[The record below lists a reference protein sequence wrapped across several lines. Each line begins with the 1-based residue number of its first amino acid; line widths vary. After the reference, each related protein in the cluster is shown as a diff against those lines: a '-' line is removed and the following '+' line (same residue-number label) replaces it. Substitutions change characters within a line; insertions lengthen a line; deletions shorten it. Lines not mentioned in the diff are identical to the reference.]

1 MMEDRCKECGCF
13 LTIEDNSYLGQGGW
27 VENEAIYC
35 KNPRCKSNLRYGQRA
50 KKPKQENK

>member
-1 MMEDRCKECGCF
+1 MMKERCPYCGCF

-35 KNPRCKSNLRYGQRA
+35 SNPKCKGLAKYGIR
-50 KKPKQENK
+50 PKEQSK